1 MKDEKKSKLPN
12 RKDRYSRVKS
22 GVWITPP
29 PMKLDERTK
38 IAKLLKDLK
47 AKLIEHLGGNVSFTE
62 QMLIERIAFKCL
74 KARIF
79 ETNFFLNEDPGSD
92 QHFLALVNSLRRDL
106 QALGL
111 HKKPG
116 TLPGLEDYLKS
127 KSEVTE

>member
-1 MKDEKKSKLPN
+1 
-12 RKDRYSRVKS
+12 
-22 GVWITPP
+22 
-29 PMKLDERTK
+29 MKLDERTK
-38 IAKLLKDLK
+38 IAKLLKGLK

-116 TLPGLEDYLKS
+116 TLPGLEDYLKG
-127 KSEVTE
+127 KSGGPV

>member
-1 MKDEKKSKLPN
+1 MKDKKKSKKSIGKGGHTP
-12 RKDRYSRVKS
+12 VKS
-22 GVWITPP
+22 GLWISPHRL
-29 PMKLDERTK
+29 KLDQRTK

-62 QMLIERIAFKCL
+62 RLLIDRIAHKCV
-74 KARIF
+74 KAHIY
-79 ETNFFLNEDPGSD
+79 ETNFFLNEEQGSD

-116 TLPGLEDYLKS
+116 TLPSLEGYLKE
-127 KSEVTE
+127 KNGG